1 MTLQEVC
8 SSLREWTRRVWGAL
22 SGRRTDHDLQRELA
36 GHLALAEDE
45 LRRKGHAP
53 SDAAR
58 LARAAAGGRIQAL
71 EALREQRGL
80 PWLDSSWLDVRLGL
94 RLLVRNWGLTLV
106 GGLAMTLA
114 IGIAAVVFA
123 AFDIVMWRTLPL
135 DEGDRVVAIQ
145 VWDREAGRRRDTTW
159 QDLDRWRASLQSVG
173 DVGAFQTIR
182 RNIIAPDGSVELAA
196 VAEISAAGFRVARVP
211 PLIGRPIADAD
222 AAPGAAPVV
231 VIGHD
236 VWQRRFAGARDVIG
250 RELRLGR
257 DVHTIVGVM
266 PVGFQFPFNF
276 RYWVPLRPG
285 ADGMLRNTGPE
296 GVVFGR
302 LAPGATLA
310 RAHAEGSARGILPP
324 ALRSAQREGGSPNSE
339 KIARPNPNATGARVV
354 PYTFAFTGDFEPAQM
369 GLLWSL
375 SSLVLVLLL
384 LPPGANI
391 AILNYARTVTR
402 QQEFAAR
409 HALGGSRAW
418 IVWQLFIE
426 ALVLTAAA
434 AGVALLLLRIASI
447 VVAGRLQDIPGGPPF
462 WMTFGVSYRTLL
474 FVAALALAG
483 AAVSGLVPA
492 LQATGR
498 LARLGAGALAGRTS
512 VRLGAT
518 WTTLVMAQ
526 VAFSVGVL
534 PLAAELAWGTLR
546 TGVVGP
552 GFAAEEFATA
562 RVALEEGRFALDA
575 PEWPD
580 RNAAPRQMASEP
592 ETARRQRA
600 VLFGNRQREVA
611 RRLLAD
617 PGIFGVAAALRP
629 PGEEP
634 WVFVDIEGRE
644 LPTEVDVPNGRPPG
658 FLARFNQVDT
668 AFFDLYQVPGLA
680 GRRFKEGDVA
690 AETDAVIVNRNFA
703 ETIAPGGNALG
714 RRFRYVRATGSEW
727 LHGPEADRWYE
738 VVGVVGNLPV
748 TTDARVA
755 YHAAAPGQ
763 IHPAHLQ
770 LRLRGGPSGLAERL
784 RDVAASVDPALHVD
798 EVRTLA
804 EIYREHRIGDNLG
817 AIGIVAVTGSVL
829 LLSAAGLYAL
839 TAFTVAQRRRE
850 IGIRSA
856 LGAQPGH
863 LVAAVF
869 RRAFW
874 QFGAGSA
881 AGMLA
886 AYLVGR
892 YVPIE
897 QVGGLPIPGILPAAA
912 AFMLLVGVLASL
924 GPARRGLRIDPTEA
938 LRSE

>member
-80 PWLDSSWLDVRLGL
+80 PWLGSSWLDVRLGL

-123 AFDIVMWRTLPL
+123 AFDIVMWSPLPL

-159 QDLDRWRASLQSVG
+159 QDLERWRASLQSVG

-182 RNIIAPDGSVELAA
+182 RNIITPDGSVELAA

-250 RELRLGR
+250 RELRLGK
-257 DVHTIVGVM
+257 DVHTVVGVM
-266 PVGFQFPFNF
+266 PDGFQFPFNF
-276 RYWVPLRPG
+276 RYWVPLRLG

-310 RAHAEGSARGILPP
+310 RAHAEVSALGILPP
-324 ALRSAQREGGSPNSE
+324 ALRSAQREGGS
-339 KIARPNPNATGARVV
+339 IDARPSPEATGARVV
-354 PYTFAFTGDFEPAQM
+354 PYTFAFTGDFEPGEL

-384 LPPGANI
+384 LPPCANI

-409 HALGGSRAW
+409 HALGGSRAR

-426 ALVLTAAA
+426 SLVLTAAA
-434 AGVALLLLRIASI
+434 AGVALLVLRVVSV
-447 VVAGRLQDIPGGPPF
+447 VVAGRLQNIPGGPPF

-474 FVAALALAG
+474 FVAGLALAG

-518 WTTLVMAQ
+518 WTTLVIAQ

-562 RVALEEGRFALDA
+562 RVALEGGRFVLDA
-575 PEWPD
+575 PDRPD

-592 ETARRQRA
+592 EGARRQRA
-600 VLFGNRQREVA
+600 VLFGNRQRELA

-617 PGIFGVAAALRP
+617 PGILGVAAALRP

-634 WVFVDIEGRE
+634 WVFVDIEGRDV
-644 LPTEVDVPNGRPPG
+644 PTEVSPQRPAAGIPRPVQPGRYRVLRSLSGAWPRRSPIQG
-658 FLARFNQVDT
+658 
-668 AFFDLYQVPGLA
+668 
-680 GRRFKEGDVA
+680 GRRCRGGRCGHRQPQLRRDHRPRRQRARTPFPVRPRDGQRVA
-690 AETDAVIVNRNFA
+690 AR
-703 ETIAPGGNALG
+703 PGSGPLVRSRRCRRKSARDDRRTG
-714 RRFRYVRATGSEW
+714 RV
-727 LHGPEADRWYE
+727 PC
-738 VVGVVGNLPV
+738 
-748 TTDARVA
+748 
-755 YHAAAPGQ
+755 
-763 IHPAHLQ
+763 
-770 LRLRGGPSGLAERL
+770 GGPGS
-784 RDVAASVDPALHVD
+784 DPSCAPA
-798 EVRTLA
+798 T
-804 EIYREHRIGDNLG
+804 
-817 AIGIVAVTGSVL
+817 SP
-829 LLSAAGLYAL
+829 
-839 TAFTVAQRRRE
+839 QRRS
-850 IGIRSA
+850 GRS
-856 LGAQPGH
+856 
-863 LVAAVF
+863 
-869 RRAFW
+869 R
-874 QFGAGSA
+874 
-881 AGMLA
+881 
-886 AYLVGR
+886 
-892 YVPIE
+892 
-897 QVGGLPIPGILPAAA
+897 
-912 AFMLLVGVLASL
+912 
-924 GPARRGLRIDPTEA
+924 
-938 LRSE
+938 